1 MNKNIDKIITK
12 IKDKLRQTAPDL
24 TKDQIERRN
33 KILNSEDPKFY
44 AYGQKVAE
52 LENIVREIDNQTE
65 CSYEEALEVFKN
77 LMSSH
82 IHEEKFAGFLFI
94 NRFKRDFNDDI
105 IKIFKKMISKY
116 CDSWAICDSSMI
128 KVLVP
133 YLAKKDKKDL
143 AITTIKSWANSDL
156 LWVRRTSL
164 VIYLKTIMI
173 KKDFDY
179 DFLVELIRTLIND
192 PEPYIQKTIA
202 WLLRTCSRYKPK
214 IIFNYLMENRD
225 NCSRFLLREASKKL
239 SKAQRVTLLEKK

>member
-1 MNKNIDKIITK
+1 MNENKHQIITK

-33 KILNSEDPKFY
+33 KILNSEDPEFY
-44 AYGQKVAE
+44 AYGHKVAE
-52 LENIVREIDNQTE
+52 LEKIVREIDNQTE
-65 CSYEEALEVFKN
+65 CSYEEALELFKN

-116 CDSWAICDSSMI
+116 CDSWAVCDSSMI
-128 KVLVP
+128 KVLGP
-133 YLAKKDKKDL
+133 YLAKKGKKDL
-143 AITTIKSWANSDL
+143 ALSTIKSWANSDL
-156 LWVRRTSL
+156 LWVKRASL

-179 DFLVELIRTLIND
+179 EFLVELIRTLIID
-192 PEPYIQKTIA
+192 PELYIQKALA
-202 WLLRTCSRYKPK
+202 WFLRTCSRYKPK
-214 IIFNYLMENRD
+214 IIFMYLLENKE
-225 NCSRFLLREASKKL
+225 NFSRFLLRESSKTL
-239 SKAQRVTLLEKK
+239 SNAQRMTLLEKK